1 MLGLNRLGRHPFAV
15 KAHFKESLVLTYS
28 LPLEDLRP
36 LVPDCLEIDSY
47 QDRFGFLAVALVQT
61 QNLRPHFFPAFMGN
75 DFTLLGYRIFVRYR
89 GKDGRK
95 RRGLYILRS
104 ETDRVRMV
112 LLGNFFTRYRY
123 RKIKISWQDSSI
135 TSSEGLKLRRD
146 PDAQNIELPDSSIF
160 PDWRTARRFAGPMP
174 FTFSYDR
181 DSDLMTTVEG
191 VRATWKPQPVK
202 ILEAKVPFLSEL
214 GLHHTRLANAFTV
227 KDIPYQWKKGTTETC
242 P

>member
-1 MLGLNRLGRHPFAV
+1 MLVLDRLSRHPFAV
-15 KAHFKESLVLTYS
+15 NAHFKESLVLSYS
-28 LPLEDLRP
+28 LPLETLRP

-47 QDRFGFLAVALVQT
+47 QERYGILALALVQT

-89 GKDGRK
+89 GNDGRK

-104 ETDRVRMV
+104 ETDRGRMV

-123 RKIKISWQDSSI
+123 RQVGISWQDDLI
-135 TSSEGLKLRRD
+135 TSTAGLHIRRD
-146 PDAQNIELPDSSIF
+146 QRAKDIALPDSSIF

-174 FTFSYDR
+174 FTFSYDENKN
-181 DSDLMTTVEG
+181 LMTSVEG
-191 VRATWKPQPVK
+191 VRPTWKPEPVK
-202 ILEAKVPFLSEL
+202 IMEARVPLLTEL
-214 GLHHTRLANAFTV
+214 GLEEAQLANAFTV
-227 KDIPYQWKKGTTETC
+227 KNIPYQWKKGVTEPC